1 MVLSKCAAYGS
12 KKSTFIKKQEASGLL
27 RSLRNKDTIKS
38 KSFRRSSFVL
48 GVITS

>member
-1 MVLSKCAAYGS
+1 MILSTCVACGS
-12 KKSTFIKKQEASGLL
+12 KKLTFIKKQEASGLL

-38 KSFRRSSFVL
+38 KSFSWSSFVL